1 MSGKAHE
8 VDAKVNTLKIP
19 VLNKL
24 VIISLFA
31 AEYKRPKPRDE
42 DVKLKLNTKADKA
55 VYYESIKRDLN
66 TKPIYECRC
75 DERLKTAAEESTRL
89 AYTGLLGEL
98 EHLKRT
104 HGGVY
109 RTLQFST
116 GPSNFVQISRNCEAS
131 AVRGWGS
138 GQEIFLFLLLF
149 LVPTRNDDEIMT

>member
-1 MSGKAHE
+1 MREPEGTNVFNFKKCQLHMSGKAHE

-75 DERLKTAAEESTRL
+75 DER
-89 AYTGLLGEL
+89 
-98 EHLKRT
+98 
-104 HGGVY
+104 
-109 RTLQFST
+109 
-116 GPSNFVQISRNCEAS
+116 
-131 AVRGWGS
+131 
-138 GQEIFLFLLLF
+138 
-149 LVPTRNDDEIMT
+149 